1 MIASESKIMEKNY
14 KLFAAVSFTGLV
26 LWQIYLAFFSYTE
39 TPILFELYQKLDLN
53 LPLATIA
60 QLSASNW
67 LFIVPLLSA
76 LVAIFAMLRL
86 NAKTILPLIFF
97 AMLFLV
103 TFVMQF
109 FVIEGLFAPINNMN
123 ATG

>member
-1 MIASESKIMEKNY
+1 MEKNY